1 MAAERSLARVFH
13 FHRGENRL
21 FHFFGAGGGK
31 GLFSGSHE
39 NAQKRHL
46 LGRGGGSSS
55 LLSWAKPRGG
65 FQSARGKSQLAEKVE
80 AKKDTSD
87 LSLSHTHTH
96 M

>member
-1 MAAERSLARVFH
+1 MAAERSSARVFH

-31 GLFSGSHE
+31 GLFRVAATKIRKKGIFF
-39 NAQKRHL
+39 L
-46 LGRGGGSSS
+46 GGGFFSPFV
-55 LLSWAKPRGG
+55 AKAKGG
-65 FQSARGKSQLAEKVE
+65 FPSDRGQSHHAEKGG

-87 LSLSHTHTH
+87 LTQTHTH